1 MKAFIKFQTVFSGR
15 FQTVQENA
23 SLIRVIDG
31 LRFEPNRPKL
41 VLSLYPDRDPA
52 GYLTF
57 RFRSNLSN
65 VTDFNCV
72 QIPSSHSHRPSQSS
86 AGERRRRTRG
96 RERDEVETRERER
109 ERERYFFLKGDYWV
123 KKRYYVCL
131 CIRRWSFC

>member
-96 RERDEVETRERER
+96 RGRDEVGLIGEI
-109 ERERYFFLKGDYWV
+109 YFYEGIWVFLLKG
-123 KKRYYVCL
+123 KKKKKKSSNVR
-131 CIRRWSFC
+131 I